1 MPDAAACL
9 ELDAVDAGYGAL
21 HVLWSVSLRVAA
33 GEVVSLIGPNGAG
46 KTTVIKA
53 ILGLVPWRKG
63 TIRFNGDRIDG
74 RQPEEIVQRGVA
86 VVPEGA
92 RVFPEMTVVDNL
104 RMGALVPRA
113 RARATASMAEVFA
126 MFPRLAERKLQLG
139 RTLSGGERQ
148 MLAIGRALM
157 ARPELLL
164 LDEPSLGLQPRLSA
178 ALGVPIVLI
187 NKAGGGGAL
196 AADYVAKSK
205 PDGYT
210 VFAATNAPLTIV
222 TATQPDV
229 SYRPA
234 DFAAI
239 GISMTDVSV
248 FVGKAASPWKT
259 LDEFVEYT
267 RKNPGKLSY
276 GSAGLGTVSF
286 FAFELLKNAYGLD
299 ITHVPFQGG
308 GR

>member
-74 RQPEEIVQRGVA
+74 RQPEEIVQRGIA

-113 RARATASMAEVFA
+113 RPREAATMGDVFT
-126 MFPRLAERKLQLG
+126 MFPRLAERKLQLA

-157 ARPELLL
+157 ACPELLL
-164 LDEPSLGLQPRLSA
+164 LDEPSLGLQPTLVRSIIEAIRGINERGLSVLLIEQNVHFSLPISHRA
-178 ALGVPIVLI
+178 YVLEEGRVVMQDADVALLENPHVRVSYLGV
-187 NKAGGGGAL
+187 
-196 AADYVAKSK
+196 
-205 PDGYT
+205 
-210 VFAATNAPLTIV
+210 
-222 TATQPDV
+222 
-229 SYRPA
+229 
-234 DFAAI
+234 
-239 GISMTDVSV
+239 
-248 FVGKAASPWKT
+248 
-259 LDEFVEYT
+259 
-267 RKNPGKLSY
+267 
-276 GSAGLGTVSF
+276 
-286 FAFELLKNAYGLD
+286 
-299 ITHVPFQGG
+299 
-308 GR
+308 